1 MMSGLDGWRITMKN
15 NLFNSPFEMS
25 LRIILLLSTVPKE
38 KFSVDRI
45 IGLDFISC
53 YAADFGLPFSN
64 LHGDNGYR
72 YGEIVGRRLLVQEAV
87 KNLVTSGLIEVT
99 INRGYQFSITDCGK
113 KYAIGMET
121 DYARDYKETA
131 KAAIAKYR
139 DNTDARIL
147 ATIQNLAINAL
158 RG

>member
-1 MMSGLDGWRITMKN
+1 MMKN
-15 NLFNSPFEMS
+15 KLFNSPFEMS
-25 LRIILLLSTVPKE
+25 LRITLLLAAAPKE

-53 YAADFGLPFSN
+53 YAADFNMPYAN

-87 KNLVTSGLIEVT
+87 KSLVTQGLIDVMVD
-99 INRGYQFSITDCGK
+99 RGYLFSISKAGQ
-113 KYAIGMET
+113 KYAGSLET
-121 DYARDYKETA
+121 DYAQEYGTIA
-131 KAAIAKYR
+131 KAAVSKYK
-139 DNTDARIL
+139 DNSDAGIL
-147 ATIQNLAINAL
+147 ATIQNLAVRAL

>member
-1 MMSGLDGWRITMKN
+1 MMKN
-15 NLFNSPFEMS
+15 KLFNSPFEMS
-25 LRIILLLSTVPKE
+25 LRITLLLAAAPKE

-53 YAADFGLPFSN
+53 YAADFNMPYAN

-87 KNLVTSGLIEVT
+87 KNLVTQGLIDVT
-99 INRGYQFSITDCGK
+99 VDRGYLFSISKAGQ
-113 KYAIGMET
+113 KYAGSLET
-121 DYARDYKETA
+121 DYAQEYGTIA
-131 KAAIAKYR
+131 KAAVSKYK
-139 DNTDARIL
+139 DNSDAGIL
-147 ATIQNLAINAL
+147 ATIQNLAVRAL

>member
-1 MMSGLDGWRITMKN
+1 MMRNK
-15 NLFNSPFEMS
+15 LFNSPFEMS
-25 LRIILLLSTVPKE
+25 LRITLLLAAAPKE

-53 YAADFGLPFSN
+53 YAADFNMPYAN

-87 KNLVTSGLIEVT
+87 KSLVTQGLIDVMVD
-99 INRGYQFSITDCGK
+99 RGYLFSISKAGQ
-113 KYAIGMET
+113 KYAGSLET
-121 DYARDYKETA
+121 DYAQEYGTIA
-131 KAAIAKYR
+131 KAAVSKYK
-139 DNTDARIL
+139 DNSDAGIL
-147 ATIQNLAINAL
+147 ATIQNSAVRAL

>member
-1 MMSGLDGWRITMKN
+1 MKN
-15 NLFNSPFEMS
+15 KLFNSPFEMS
-25 LRIILLLSTVPKE
+25 LRIILLLASAPKE

-53 YAADFGLPFSN
+53 YAADFGLPFPN

-87 KNLVTSGLIEVT
+87 KSLVTSGLVEVT
-99 INRGYQFSITDCGK
+99 VNQGYQFSISDSGK
-113 KYAIGMET
+113 KYANSMKTG
-121 DYARDYKETA
+121 YAREYKETVG
-131 KAAIAKYR
+131 AAILKYK
-139 DNTDARIL
+139 DNTDTGIL
-147 ATIQNLAINAL
+147 AEIQNLAINTL

>member
-1 MMSGLDGWRITMKN
+1 MMRNK
-15 NLFNSPFEMS
+15 LFNSAFEMS
-25 LRIILLLSTVPKE
+25 LRITLLLAAAPKE

-53 YAADFGLPFSN
+53 YAADFNMPYAN

-87 KNLVTSGLIEVT
+87 KSLVTQGLIDVMVD
-99 INRGYQFSITDCGK
+99 RGYLFSISKAGQ
-113 KYAIGMET
+113 KYAGSLET
-121 DYARDYKETA
+121 DYAQEYGTIA
-131 KAAIAKYR
+131 KAAVSKYK
-139 DNTDARIL
+139 DNSDAGIL
-147 ATIQNLAINAL
+147 ATIQNSAVRAL

>member
-1 MMSGLDGWRITMKN
+1 MKN
-15 NLFNSPFEMS
+15 KLFNSPFEMS
-25 LRIILLLSTVPKE
+25 LRITLLLAAAPKE

-53 YAADFGLPFSN
+53 YAADFNMPYAN

-87 KNLVTSGLIEVT
+87 KSLVTQGLIDVMVD
-99 INRGYQFSITDCGK
+99 RGYLFSISKAGQ
-113 KYAIGMET
+113 KYAGSLET
-121 DYARDYKETA
+121 DYAQEYGTIA
-131 KAAIAKYR
+131 KAAVSKYK
-139 DNTDARIL
+139 DNSDAGIL
-147 ATIQNLAINAL
+147 ATIQNLAVRAL

>member
-1 MMSGLDGWRITMKN
+1 MMKN
-15 NLFNSPFEMS
+15 KLFNSPFEMS
-25 LRIILLLSTVPKE
+25 LRITLLLAAAPKE

-53 YAADFGLPFSN
+53 YAADFNMPYAN

-87 KNLVTSGLIEVT
+87 KSLVTQGLIDVMVD
-99 INRGYQFSITDCGK
+99 RGYLFSISKAGQ
-113 KYAIGMET
+113 KYAGSLET
-121 DYARDYKETA
+121 DYAQEYGTIA
-131 KAAIAKYR
+131 KAAVSKYKE
-139 DNTDARIL
+139 NSDAGIL
-147 ATIQNLAINAL
+147 ATIQNLAVRAL